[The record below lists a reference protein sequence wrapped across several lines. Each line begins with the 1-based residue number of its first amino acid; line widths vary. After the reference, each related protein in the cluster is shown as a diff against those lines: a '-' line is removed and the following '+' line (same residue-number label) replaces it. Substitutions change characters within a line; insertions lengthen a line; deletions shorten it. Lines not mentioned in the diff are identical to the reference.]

1 MAKRLIKSRS
11 DETVQYGTAGMVGDI
26 KMSLANTSSGW
37 ISCDGK
43 VIGKTIGDYQGVLYK
58 ALYDFIWNLD
68 GLTTVVGDP
77 FSISSAKG
85 VTADAD
91 WEAGKTLTVDFSSN
105 EVFIRAK
112 GSGRNLGSYQTD
124 AGQDHKHDFYMEETT
139 YENGSFSA
147 TDTMAVTNSGVRNL
161 ASTTPSAATDIIN
174 NPVENNSQGTPRVA
188 DETRSKN
195 VALNYFIKY

>member
-26 KMSLANTSSGW
+26 KMSLATTSSGW

-43 VIGKTIGDYQGVLYK
+43 VVGKTVGDYQGVLYK
-58 ALYDFIWNLD
+58 ALYDFIWSLD
-68 GLTTVVGDP
+68 GLTTVAGDP
-77 FSISSAKG
+77 FIISSAKG
-85 VTADAD
+85 SSSSAD
-91 WEAGKTLTVDFSSN
+91 WDAGKTITVDFSSN

-139 YENGSFSA
+139 YTAGTFSA
-147 TDTMAVTNSGVRNL
+147 TDTMAVTNSGSRHL
-161 ASTTPSAATDIIN
+161 ASSTPNAAIDIIN
-174 NPVENNSQGTPRVA
+174 DPVENNNQGTPRVA